1 MATIPN
7 PNPAEPEPIKK
18 MITKARKDEN
28 TKKDMLNFVLSR
40 FRVFVMKIF
49 SLKMQRYYFVKR
61 LNLSLPIAQSR
72 EKTFL
77 TNFKKL

>member
-40 FRVFVMKIF
+40 FRAFVMK
-49 SLKMQRYYFVKR
+49 KYQG
-61 LNLSLPIAQSR
+61 
-72 EKTFL
+72 
-77 TNFKKL
+77 